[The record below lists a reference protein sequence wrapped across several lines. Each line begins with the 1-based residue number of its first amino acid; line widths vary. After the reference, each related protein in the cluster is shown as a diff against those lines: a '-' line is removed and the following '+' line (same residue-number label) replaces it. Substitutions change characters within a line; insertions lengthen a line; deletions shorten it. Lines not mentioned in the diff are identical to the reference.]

1 MGGGNDIFNGGDGS
15 DRVFGGRGNDIL
27 TGGGSNDIFVIAA
40 KTGTDTIAD
49 FTDGE
54 DSIGLLDLS
63 FEELTITQGT
73 GTNQNDTLISLSSSA
88 ETLAILQNVSSSS
101 IDSADFIMV

>member
-1 MGGGNDIFNGGDGS
+1 LGGGNDIFNGGDGS
-15 DRVFGGRGNDIL
+15 DRVFGGSGNDIL
-27 TGGGSNDIFVIAA
+27 TGGGSNNIFVLST
-40 KTGTDTIAD
+40 TGTDTITD
-49 FTDGE
+49 FIDGE
-54 DSIGLLDLS
+54 DLLGLCDIF
-63 FEELTITQGT
+63 FEQLTITQGT